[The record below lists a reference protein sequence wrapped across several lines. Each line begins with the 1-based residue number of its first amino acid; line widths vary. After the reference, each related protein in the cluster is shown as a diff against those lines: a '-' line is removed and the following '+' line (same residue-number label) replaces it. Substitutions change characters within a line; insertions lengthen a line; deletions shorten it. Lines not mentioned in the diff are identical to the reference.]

1 MFGLSTIAETV
12 CPKKLASQTQKN
24 KKLFFSSFLTSQRF
38 FFKRFQNPAH
48 RETDRFFAASGV
60 QLAQS
65 TSVQFHYRRAA
76 FSSQIKQVEDSQ
88 HSSKSGG
95 LRIVLNMDDTPIVS
109 KSHTHPSHL

>member
-65 TSVQFHYRRAA
+65 TSVQFHYRRVA
-76 FSSQIKQVEDSQ
+76 FSSQIKQVED
-88 HSSKSGG
+88 
-95 LRIVLNMDDTPIVS
+95 R
-109 KSHTHPSHL
+109 